1 MTAHGYRAL
10 RHLTGEAR
18 TLVEAA
24 LASGWH
30 LEPAGS
36 RLVLLAHTD
45 GRRLKFRPEP
55 LDKDALAKLRREVRH
70 AGG

>member
-24 LASGWH
+24 LATGWR

-36 RLVLLAHTD
+36 RLVILAHHD
-45 GRRLKFRPEP
+45 GRRLKLRLEG
-55 LDKDALAKLRREVRH
+55 KDALSKLRREVR
-70 AGG
+70 A

>member
-18 TLVEAA
+18 KLVEAA
-24 LASGWH
+24 LASGWR

-36 RLVLLAHTD
+36 RLLILAHRD

-55 LDKDALAKLRREVRH
+55 DKDALALLRREVR
-70 AGG
+70 A

>member
-24 LASGWH
+24 LANGWR

-36 RLVLLAHTD
+36 RLLILAHAD
-45 GRRLKFRPEP
+45 GRRLKIRPEP
-55 LDKDALAKLRREVRH
+55 DKDARAMLRREIRR
-70 AGG
+70 